1 MAADELEGLHS
12 LHGTAEAPRAKKERG
27 LLERV
32 EDERS
37 EPIDIGG
44 TTVRADEVE
53 LAHDTLEIARQ
64 FASQV
69 TPIRVILA
77 TAMVI
82 VLLASAF
89 GVYQFAL
96 PHDAVSVDVVYMQGG
111 GGHVVL
117 LEVHNTGSREVTSL
131 LVEVRFIDRHGEVLG
146 TATFA
151 AQNLP
156 SHTSIAG
163 DDLEL
168 LIEGVSVWEEYTL
181 EVDLTFTDHGGT
193 ERVLMWSHAVGEW
206 TSASFTDRAAV
217 NWF

>member
-1 MAADELEGLHS
+1 MADDELEGLHS
-12 LHGTAEAPRAKKERG
+12 LHGTAQAPRAKKERG

-32 EDERS
+32 EEERS

-69 TPIRVILA
+69 TPVRVILA

-89 GVYQFAL
+89 GVYQFGL
-96 PHDAVSVDVVYMQGG
+96 PRDSVSVDIVYMQGG

-131 LVEVRFIDRHGEVLG
+131 SLEVRFIDSDGEVLG
-146 TATFA
+146 RATFL
-151 AQNLP
+151 AQNIP
-156 SHTSIAG
+156 AHTSVAG
-163 DDLEL
+163 DDLEM
-168 LIEGVSVWEEYTL
+168 LIEGASVWEEYTL
-181 EVDLTFTDHGGT
+181 EVDLTFTDHGGS
-193 ERVLMWSHAVGEW
+193 EQVMMWSHVVGEW